1 MRLKETK
8 EIQLLEAMYDPGF
21 GVLFCW
27 FWEVDFSFF
36 FPIKTILRQPAKSE

>member
-27 FWEVDFSFF
+27 FWEVDLSFF
-36 FPIKTILRQPAKSE
+36 SYKDYIETTSQI